1 VTPYRASKGT
11 LRFPLSEPV
20 PVALI
25 ERIAKFQAKD
35 AARRAKAKLAL
46 RKKVR

>member
-1 VTPYRASKGT
+1 M
-11 LRFPLSEPV
+11 
-20 PVALI
+20 LI

-46 RKKVR
+46 RKKGQG